1 VGYIIQ
7 IKKVFYILTNCGV
20 FLTPKMGENFSFY
33 SVNSTKK
40 LLFIWKKN
48 SPNFPY
54 ERFGKK
60 KKKTLVGSLTSNTK
74 GENIISKKKK
84 TRKQSK

>member
-1 VGYIIQ
+1 
-7 IKKVFYILTNCGV
+7 VFYILTNCGV

-60 KKKTLVGSLTSNTK
+60 KKKPW
-74 GENIISKKKK
+74 
-84 TRKQSK
+84 